1 MLVKENLLDVPWVF
15 GVQASSS
22 PSLVACKN
30 TSGLHSE
37 ATKSYSP
44 KDLVNSKRGR
54 TSWKPLKKLINVL
67 TLSPCLC
74 VYTYLIIKLFEIC
87 TLA

>member
-44 KDLVNSKRGR
+44 KDLVN
-54 TSWKPLKKLINVL
+54 
-67 TLSPCLC
+67 
-74 VYTYLIIKLFEIC
+74 
-87 TLA
+87 